1 MRTSLKVVVAVLAV
15 AGLVA
20 IVVAVGV
27 LRGGFT
33 ARAKPSALEGALA
46 ELVEDAAFASARDVR
61 SPVTATPEVLAGAR
75 RHFARECAICHGND
89 GAGAPLGRAMF
100 PPVPDLEK
108 STRDLT
114 EGQIFHVIENGIRW
128 SGMPA
133 FGKPGDEEEAREH
146 WELVAF
152 IRHLPELLD
161 NELEEMK
168 AFNPRTLEEFQRMRI
183 RKEGGEDSKAE
194 EGHGGHHGHH

>member
-33 ARAKPSALEGALA
+33 ARAKPSALESRLA
-46 ELVEDAAFASARDVR
+46 ALVEDAAVASAGDLR
-61 SPVTATPEVLAGAR
+61 SPITATPAILADAR

-89 GAGAPLGRAMF
+89 GAGSPLGRAMF
-100 PPVPDLEK
+100 PPVPDLEA
-108 STRDLT
+108 STRDRT
-114 EGQIFHVIENGIRW
+114 EGELFQVIENGIRW

-133 FGKPGDEEEAREH
+133 FGKPGGEAEARGH

-152 IRHLPELLD
+152 IRHLPELL
-161 NELEEMK
+161 EVEIEEMK
-168 AFNPRTLEEFQRMRI
+168 GLNPRSMEEWEKLREKGGMVP
-183 RKEGGEDSKAE
+183 KEE
-194 EGHGGHHGHH
+194 HGGHHGHH